1 MISNSCKLLLIE
13 DNPVNAKLIKKLL
26 SNAGKT
32 SLGQGISF
40 DVTWIE
46 TLAKTLEK
54 INQESFDVILLDLI
68 LPDSSGL
75 GSLIKVKEYAPQTPV
90 IIQTGSEDE
99 SLVVKSFQLG
109 ADGYLKKQNLDTN
122 LLIYAI
128 RSAVEK
134 QLYLANLQKSQLEQ
148 QQQEFQSLDH
158 LVNGIKTNVTARMFG
173 SQSIKD
179 GLPDIFQE
187 MVQEYGNYMDLAL
200 EERAYKVSHN
210 ISEKLRTMAEKL
222 GFLKASP
229 RDIIDIH
236 TFALKNKNENATLA
250 KAQAYVGEGRLMV
263 LELMGYLT
271 SYYRKYYIG
280 LSNLNISHNLYQSN
294 NL

>member
-1 MISNSCKLLLIE
+1 MISNLCKILLVE

-26 SNAGKT
+26 SISSNF
-32 SLGQGISF
+32 SLAQGISF

-46 TLAKTLEK
+46 TLKQTLQK
-54 INQESFDVILLDLI
+54 LNQQNFDVILLDLM

-75 GSLIKVKEYAPQTPV
+75 GSLIKVKENAPQTPV

-99 SLVVKSFQLG
+99 TLIVKSFQLG

-128 RSAVEK
+128 RLAIEK
-134 QLYLANLQKSQLEQ
+134 QLYLSQLQENQ
-148 QQQEFQSLDH
+148 LKQQQEEFQNLEN
-158 LVNGIKTNVTARMFG
+158 LANGIKTNVTARMFG

-179 GLPDIFQE
+179 GLPDLFLE

-200 EERAYKVSHN
+200 EEKAYKVQHN
-210 ISEKLRTMAEKL
+210 ISDKLRNMAEKL

-236 TFALKNKNENATLA
+236 TFALKQKNELVTIA

-280 LSNLNISHNLYQSN
+280 LYTAANR
-294 NL
+294 